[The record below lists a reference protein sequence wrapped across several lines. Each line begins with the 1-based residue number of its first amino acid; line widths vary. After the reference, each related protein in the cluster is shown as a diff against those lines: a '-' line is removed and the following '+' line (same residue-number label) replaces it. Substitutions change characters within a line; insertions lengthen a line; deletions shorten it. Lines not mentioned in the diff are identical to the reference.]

1 MKSKIMYLHLKVK
14 TEAKREEVKQ
24 ISADHYEISIKEKAV
39 RNMANKKILE
49 ILATLFPDKQIR
61 IINGHHSPSK
71 LIAID

>member
-24 ISADHYEISIKEKAV
+24 ISVDHYEISIKEKAV
-39 RNMANKKILE
+39 RNMANRRILE
-49 ILATLFPDKQIR
+49 IMENLFPNKQIR

>member
-14 TEAKREEVKQ
+14 TEAKREEVRQ
-24 ISADHYEISIKEKAV
+24 VSSDHYEISIKEKAV

-49 ILATLFPDKQIR
+49 ILATLFPNKQIR

-71 LIAID
+71 LVAID